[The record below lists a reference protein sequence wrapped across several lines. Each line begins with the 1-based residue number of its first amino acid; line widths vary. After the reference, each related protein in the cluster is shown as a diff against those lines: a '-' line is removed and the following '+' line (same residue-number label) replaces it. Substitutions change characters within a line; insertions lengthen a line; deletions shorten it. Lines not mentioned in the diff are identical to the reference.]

1 MSKIYSQR
9 LLFTLIILFF
19 LIFLILPITVLL
31 GRSIVAD
38 GQLSLNYYYK
48 VLSDNTIMKSLFNS
62 MKISLLAATTTT
74 VLAFFVAYTIH
85 MTHSP
90 KWIKSY
96 NKTLV
101 ILPMLVPTITY
112 GFILMYLF
120 GNEGILARI
129 LGDAPF
135 TIYGKNGLFVGY
147 VIYTLP
153 AAYFIIS
160 NAFNYVDH
168 RFYYISQLIKDSSV
182 RRFYHTLLRPLIIP
196 IANAFVLSFILSF
209 TDFGIPA
216 SIGADYNVIAI
227 VLYQL
232 ILGSIP
238 KFAEGA
244 VIAVLMLVPAIL
256 GFVFLTFIEKWG
268 VRQQGDFHA
277 TINKRPI
284 HDWIMNGVNLIVSTI
299 ILLIF
304 SVMFVVPFT
313 ENYPYQLNFTLK
325 HVVKL
330 FQDDILIHIYFQA
343 LFVAITTAV
352 FGTIISFCGA
362 LLTVRTQLYGKQ
374 MLNIVSIITNTIPG
388 MILGLSYL
396 LFFQNSN
403 IKGTFLIVILSI
415 IVHYYTTPFLMAKSA
430 LDKLDISWDITST
443 LMRDSWS
450 DTIFKIILPNMKTT
464 IIEMINYYFIN
475 AMVTISGVIFL
486 VSTSTQIVSTQIN
499 QLQHFNRFVD
509 IFILSIL
516 IFVTNVVV
524 RFITSWWLKS
534 QQRKE
539 AS

>member
-1 MSKIYSQR
+1 
-9 LLFTLIILFF
+9 
-19 LIFLILPITVLL
+19 
-31 GRSIVAD
+31 
-38 GQLSLNYYYK
+38 
-48 VLSDNTIMKSLFNS
+48 
-62 MKISLLAATTTT
+62 
-74 VLAFFVAYTIH
+74 
-85 MTHSP
+85 
-90 KWIKSY
+90 
-96 NKTLV
+96 
-101 ILPMLVPTITY
+101 
-112 GFILMYLF
+112 
-120 GNEGILARI
+120 
-129 LGDAPF
+129 
-135 TIYGKNGLFVGY
+135 
-147 VIYTLP
+147 
-153 AAYFIIS
+153 
-160 NAFNYVDH
+160 
-168 RFYYISQLIKDSSV
+168 
-182 RRFYHTLLRPLIIP
+182 
-196 IANAFVLSFILSF
+196 
-209 TDFGIPA
+209 
-216 SIGADYNVIAI
+216 
-227 VLYQL
+227 
-232 ILGSIP
+232 
-238 KFAEGA
+238 
-244 VIAVLMLVPAIL
+244 
-256 GFVFLTFIEKWG
+256 
-268 VRQQGDFHA
+268 
-277 TINKRPI
+277 
-284 HDWIMNGVNLIVSTI
+284 
-299 ILLIF
+299 
-304 SVMFVVPFT
+304 MFVVPFT